1 MAEKITIARPYAQAA
16 FDLAQGAGDLKSW
29 SAMLQLVAMV
39 TVDAT
44 MKDLI
49 SNPSI
54 QRNKLVALI
63 IDVCGDKLNA
73 VAKNFVRV
81 LGENKRL
88 DVVTEIAEIY
98 EQQRAEAEKSVDAQV
113 VSAFAM
119 SDAQIAQFAEALKKR
134 LGRDINLVAKV
145 DESIIGGAI
154 VQAGDLVID
163 GSVTGQLNKL
173 SHALMR

>member
-1 MAEKITIARPYAQAA
+1 MAEKTTIARPYAQAA
-16 FDLAQGAGDLKSW
+16 FDLAQGAGDLKGW

-39 TVDAT
+39 TADAT
-44 MKDLI
+44 LKDLI
-49 SNPSI
+49 GNPSI
-54 QRNKLVALI
+54 KRDKLVDLI
-63 IDVCGDKLNA
+63 IDICGDNLNDA
-73 VAKNFVRV
+73 GKNFIRV

-88 DVVTEIAEIY
+88 NVLTEIAGLY

-113 VSAFAM
+113 VSAFKL
-119 SDAQIAQFAEALKKR
+119 SDAQIATLSEALKKR
-134 LGRDINLVAKV
+134 LGRDVNLVAKV

-154 VQAGDLVID
+154 VQAGDMVID

>member
-16 FDLAQGAGDLKSW
+16 FDLAQAAGDLKGW

-39 TVDAT
+39 ADEATV
-44 MKDLI
+44 KNLI
-49 SNPSI
+49 GNPSV
-54 QRNKLVALI
+54 QRDKLVKLI
-63 IDVCGDKLNA
+63 IDICGDSLNEA
-73 VAKNFVRV
+73 GSNFVRV

-88 DVVTEIAEIY
+88 DVLTEIAVLY
-98 EQQRAEAEKSVDAQV
+98 EQQRAEAEKSVEAEV
-113 VSAFAM
+113 ISAFKL
-119 SDAQIAQFAEALKKR
+119 SDAQIARFAEALKKR
-134 LGRDINLVAKV
+134 LGRDVHLVAKI

-163 GSVTGQLNKL
+163 GSVSGQLNKL

>member
-1 MAEKITIARPYAQAA
+1 MAEKTTIARPYAQAA
-16 FDLAQGAGDLKSW
+16 FDLAQVAGDLKGW

-39 TVDAT
+39 TENAT

-49 SNPSI
+49 GNPGVK
-54 QRNKLVALI
+54 RDKLVELI
-63 IDVCGDKLNA
+63 IDIGGDNLNEA
-73 VAKNFVRV
+73 GKNFVRV

-88 DVVTEIAEIY
+88 NVLTEIVVLY

-113 VSAFAM
+113 VSAFAL
-119 SDAQIAQFAEALKKR
+119 SKAQITELSEALKKR
-134 LGRDINLVAKV
+134 LGRDVNLVAKL

>member
-1 MAEKITIARPYAQAA
+1 MAEKTTIARPYAQAA
-16 FDLAQGAGDLKSW
+16 FDLAQGAGDLKGW

-39 TVDAT
+39 TEEAT
-44 MKDLI
+44 MKALI
-49 SNPSI
+49 GNPGI
-54 QRNKLVALI
+54 QRDKLVGLI
-63 IDVCGDKLNA
+63 IDICGDNLNEA
-73 VAKNFVRV
+73 GKNFVRV

-88 DVVTEIAEIY
+88 NVATQIAALY

-113 VSAFAM
+113 VSAFKL
-119 SDAQIAQFAEALKKR
+119 SDAQIAKLSEALKKR
-134 LGRDINLVAKV
+134 LGRDVNLVATI

>member
-1 MAEKITIARPYAQAA
+1 MAEKTTIARPYAQAA
-16 FDLAQGAGDLKSW
+16 FDLAQGAGDLQGW
-29 SAMLQLVAMV
+29 SAMLQLVAIV
-39 TVDAT
+39 TEDAT
-44 MKDLI
+44 MKSLI
-49 SNPSI
+49 GNPGVP
-54 QRNKLVALI
+54 RDTLVELI
-63 IDVCGDKLNA
+63 VDVCGDKLNEA
-73 VAKNFVRV
+73 GQNFVRV

-88 DVVTEIAEIY
+88 NVTTQIAELY

-119 SDAQIAQFAEALKKR
+119 SDAQIAQLSEALKKR
-134 LGRDINLVAKV
+134 LGRDVKLVAKI

>member
-1 MAEKITIARPYAQAA
+1 MAEKTTIARPYAQAA
-16 FDLAQGAGDLKSW
+16 FDLAQAAGDLKGW

-39 TVDAT
+39 TEEAT

-49 SNPSI
+49 GNHSVE
-54 QRNKLVALI
+54 RDKLVALV
-63 IDVCGDKLNA
+63 IDICGDNLNEA
-73 VAKNFVRV
+73 GQNFIRV

-88 DVVTEIAEIY
+88 DVLTEIAELF

-113 VSAFAM
+113 VSAFKL
-119 SDAQIAQFAEALKKR
+119 SDAQIATLSEALKKR
-134 LGRDINLVAKV
+134 LGRDVNLVAKI

-154 VQAGDLVID
+154 VQAGDMVID
-163 GSVTGQLNKL
+163 GSLTGQLEKL

>member
-1 MAEKITIARPYAQAA
+1 MAEKTTIARPYAQAA
-16 FDLAQGAGDLKSW
+16 FDLAKAAGDFKGW

-39 TVDAT
+39 TEEAT

-49 SNPSI
+49 GNPSV
-54 QRNKLVALI
+54 QRDKLVGLI
-63 IDVCGDKLNA
+63 IDICGDTLNEA
-73 VAKNFVRV
+73 GSNFVRV

-88 DVVTEIAEIY
+88 NVVTEIAALY
-98 EQQRAEAEKSVDAQV
+98 ELQRAEAEKSIDAQV
-113 VSAFAM
+113 VSAFKL
-119 SDAQIAQFAEALKKR
+119 SDAQIATLSAALKKR
-134 LGRDINLVAKV
+134 LGRDVKLVAKI